1 VKRVDSFLNV
11 LTTIMVTGTCQ
22 KWGTRNSRPRKI
34 KGSKATEA
42 PQDIPL
48 DSPRERMLRFWRDSP
63 NQGQKETKDDQILL
77 FYMAKRL
84 NLWTLCHLAQDW
96 LR

>member
-42 PQDIPL
+42 PRDIPL
-48 DSPRERMLRFWRDSP
+48 DRGKNVEVLERQSKPR
-63 NQGQKETKDDQILL
+63 TKRN
-77 FYMAKRL
+77 KR
-84 NLWTLCHLAQDW
+84 
-96 LR
+96 